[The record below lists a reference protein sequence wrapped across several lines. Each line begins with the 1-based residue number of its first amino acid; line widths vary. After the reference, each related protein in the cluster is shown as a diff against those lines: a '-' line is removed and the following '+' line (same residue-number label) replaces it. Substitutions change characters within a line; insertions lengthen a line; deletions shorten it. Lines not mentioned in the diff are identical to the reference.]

1 MGCAENKAAGGD
13 APCASAAVPGTAAGH
28 AALWRRLA
36 LAAAVFCLCWH
47 LADCI
52 EDAMWPAMREVAQHE
67 CRSLVVQCLNT
78 AVYGELSANPQR
90 YAGLYT
96 LNGGCLL
103 GDSERINTAR
113 AALVQTA
120 QQALNTMPKNDI
132 SISLG
137 SLSGSIFLL
146 EMGPGWTVHL
156 NPDGYVEGRMEETM
170 EPAAIN
176 RTRFTADLVLETT
189 VNVILNGRAAL
200 TQVEVRGAVGQLFVG
215 WRCARL
221 LWQLNDKSRSPR
233 QAPPLLRAAVIRF

>member
-1 MGCAENKAAGGD
+1 MPQ
-13 APCASAAVPGTAAGH
+13 PC
-28 AALWRRLA
+28 
-36 LAAAVFCLCWH
+36 
-47 LADCI
+47 
-52 EDAMWPAMREVAQHE
+52 
-67 CRSLVVQCLNT
+67 VQCLNT

-120 QQALNTMPKNDI
+120 QQALNAMPKNDI

-200 TQVEVRGAVGQLFVG
+200 TQVEVRVPLASF
-215 WRCARL
+215 L
-221 LWQLNDKSRSPR
+221 LDGDVPAYYGS
-233 QAPPLLRAAVIRF
+233 

>member
-1 MGCAENKAAGGD
+1 MRKCRSAGHR
-13 APCASAAVPGTAAGH
+13 SRH

-189 VNVILNGRAAL
+189 EYYPEWPRRADPGGS
-200 TQVEVRGAVGQLFVG
+200 TGAVGQLFVG

-233 QAPPLLRAAVIRF
+233 QVFSMLRAAVIRF

>member
-1 MGCAENKAAGGD
+1 MRKCRSAGHR
-13 APCASAAVPGTAAGH
+13 SRH

-36 LAAAVFCLCWH
+36 LAAAVFCLCWR

-156 NPDGYVEGRMEETM
+156 NPDGLCGGAHGRNHGARRHQPHPIYGGPCAGNHSECYPER
-170 EPAAIN
+170 P
-176 RTRFTADLVLETT
+176 RRADPGGST
-189 VNVILNGRAAL
+189 
-200 TQVEVRGAVGQLFVG
+200 GAVGQLFVG

-233 QAPPLLRAAVIRF
+233 QAPPCCGLRLYGFNDGCGHE

>member
-1 MGCAENKAAGGD
+1 MRKCRSAGRR
-13 APCASAAVPGTAAGH
+13 SRH
-28 AALWRRLA
+28 AALWRLLA

-47 LADCI
+47 LADRI

-120 QQALNTMPKNDI
+120 QQALNAMPKNDI

-156 NPDGYVEGRMEETM
+156 NPDGYVEGRMEGTM

-200 TQVEVRGAVGQLFVG
+200 TQVEIRVPLASF
-215 WRCARL
+215 L
-221 LWQLNDKSRSPR
+221 LDGDVPAYYGS
-233 QAPPLLRAAVIRF
+233 

>member
-1 MGCAENKAAGGD
+1 MRKCRSAGRR
-13 APCASAAVPGTAAGH
+13 SRHAV
-28 AALWRRLA
+28 LWRRLA

-189 VNVILNGRAAL
+189 VNVILNGRADPGGS
-200 TQVEVRGAVGQLFVG
+200 TGAVGQLFVG

>member
-1 MGCAENKAAGGD
+1 MPGIARGCAENKAAGGD
-13 APCASAAVPGTAAGH
+13 APRASDAVDARS
-28 AALWRRLA
+28 RRAA
-36 LAAAVFCLCWH
+36 LAAAGIGSGSFLP
-47 LADCI
+47 LAGTWPT
-52 EDAMWPAMREVAQHE
+52 ALKMRMWPAMREVAQHE

-200 TQVEVRGAVGQLFVG
+200 TQVEVRVPLASF
-215 WRCARL
+215 L
-221 LWQLNDKSRSPR
+221 LDGDVPAYYGS
-233 QAPPLLRAAVIRF
+233 

>member
-1 MGCAENKAAGGD
+1 MRKCRSAGHR
-13 APCASAAVPGTAAGH
+13 SRH

-96 LNGGCLL
+96 LNGGRLL

-113 AALVQTA
+113 A
-120 QQALNTMPKNDI
+120 PWCR
-132 SISLG
+132 
-137 SLSGSIFLL
+137 
-146 EMGPGWTVHL
+146 P
-156 NPDGYVEGRMEETM
+156 P
-170 EPAAIN
+170 
-176 RTRFTADLVLETT
+176 
-189 VNVILNGRAAL
+189 
-200 TQVEVRGAVGQLFVG
+200 
-215 WRCARL
+215 
-221 LWQLNDKSRSPR
+221 SRH
-233 QAPPLLRAAVIRF
+233 

>member
-1 MGCAENKAAGGD
+1 MRKCR
-13 APCASAAVPGTAAGH
+13 SAGTAA
-28 AALWRRLA
+28 AMPVLWRRLA

-78 AVYGELSANPQR
+78 AVYGELSANPAAVCR
-90 YAGLYT
+90 AVHAERWAG
-96 LNGGCLL
+96 LL

-120 QQALNTMPKNDI
+120 QQALNTMPKNNI

-200 TQVEVRGAVGQLFVG
+200 TQVEVRVPLASF
-215 WRCARL
+215 L
-221 LWQLNDKSRSPR
+221 LDGDVPAYYGS
-233 QAPPLLRAAVIRF
+233 

>member
-1 MGCAENKAAGGD
+1 MRKRR
-13 APCASAAVPGTAAGH
+13 SARQRSRYTR
-28 AALWRRLA
+28 LWQWLA

-78 AVYGELSANPQR
+78 AVYGELAANPQQ
-90 YAGLYT
+90 YAGLYE
-96 LNGGCLL
+96 LRDGCVL
-103 GDSERINTAR
+103 GDTERINLAQ
-113 AALVQTA
+113 AALVQVA
-120 QQALNTMPKNDI
+120 QQALNAMPENEI

-156 NPDGYVEGRMEETM
+156 NPDGYVEGHMEEAM

-176 RTRFTADLVLETT
+176 HIRFTANLVLQTT
-189 VNVILNGRAAL
+189 VNVILDGRAAL
-200 TQVEVRGAVGQLFVG
+200 TQVEVQVPLASF
-215 WRCARL
+215 L
-221 LWQLNDKSRSPR
+221 LDGDVPAYYGS
-233 QAPPLLRAAVIRF
+233 

>member
-1 MGCAENKAAGGD
+1 MNA
-13 APCASAAVPGTAAGH
+13 
-28 AALWRRLA
+28 AAL
-36 LAAAVFCLCWH
+36 
-47 LADCI
+47 
-52 EDAMWPAMREVAQHE
+52 
-67 CRSLVVQCLNT
+67 QCLNT

-146 EMGPGWTVHL
+146 EMGPG
-156 NPDGYVEGRMEETM
+156 
-170 EPAAIN
+170 
-176 RTRFTADLVLETT
+176 
-189 VNVILNGRAAL
+189 
-200 TQVEVRGAVGQLFVG
+200 
-215 WRCARL
+215 
-221 LWQLNDKSRSPR
+221 
-233 QAPPLLRAAVIRF
+233 

>member
-1 MGCAENKAAGGD
+1 MRKCR
-13 APCASAAVPGTAAGH
+13 SAGH
-28 AALWRRLA
+28 RSRHAVLWRRLA

-78 AVYGELSANPQR
+78 AVYDELSANPQR

-156 NPDGYVEGRMEETM
+156 NPDGYVEGRTEETM

-200 TQVEVRGAVGQLFVG
+200 TQVEVRVPLASF
-215 WRCARL
+215 L
-221 LWQLNDKSRSPR
+221 LDGDVPAYYGS
-233 QAPPLLRAAVIRF
+233 

>member
-1 MGCAENKAAGGD
+1 MRKCRSAGHR
-13 APCASAAVPGTAAGH
+13 SRH

-47 LADCI
+47 LADSI
-52 EDAMWPAMREVAQHE
+52 EDAMWPAM
-67 CRSLVVQCLNT
+67 LVVQCLNT

-113 AALVQTA
+113 AALLQTA

-200 TQVEVRGAVGQLFVG
+200 TQVEVRVPLASF
-215 WRCARL
+215 L
-221 LWQLNDKSRSPR
+221 LDGDVPAYYGS
-233 QAPPLLRAAVIRF
+233 

>member
-1 MGCAENKAAGGD
+1 MPHAQ
-13 APCASAAVPGTAAGH
+13 VPQCGRRSRH

-113 AALVQTA
+113 AAPGA
-120 QQALNTMPKNDI
+120 DRPAGIEYHAENDI

-189 VNVILNGRAAL
+189 VNVILNGPRRADPGGS
-200 TQVEVRGAVGQLFVG
+200 TGAVGQLFVG
-215 WRCARL
+215 WRCTRL
-221 LWQLNDKSRSPR
+221 LWQLNDKKPQPAAGS
-233 QAPPLLRAAVIRF
+233 PLLRAAVIRF

>member
-1 MGCAENKAAGGD
+1 MRKCRSAGHR
-13 APCASAAVPGTAAGH
+13 SRH

-90 YAGLYT
+90 YAGLST
-96 LNGGCLL
+96 LNGGC
-103 GDSERINTAR
+103 
-113 AALVQTA
+113 LVQTA
-120 QQALNTMPKNDI
+120 QQAMNTMPKNDI

-156 NPDGYVEGRMEETM
+156 NPDGYVEGLMEETM

-200 TQVEVRGAVGQLFVG
+200 TQVEVRVPLASF
-215 WRCARL
+215 L
-221 LWQLNDKSRSPR
+221 LDGDVPAYYGS
-233 QAPPLLRAAVIRF
+233 

>member
-1 MGCAENKAAGGD
+1 MRKCRSAGHR
-13 APCASAAVPGTAAGH
+13 SRH

-103 GDSERINTAR
+103 GTA
-113 AALVQTA
+113 
-120 QQALNTMPKNDI
+120 N
-132 SISLG
+132 G
-137 SLSGSIFLL
+137 STPRGR
-146 EMGPGWTVHL
+146 PGA
-156 NPDGYVEGRMEETM
+156 DR
-170 EPAAIN
+170 PAGIEYHA
-176 RTRFTADLVLETT
+176 E
-189 VNVILNGRAAL
+189 
-200 TQVEVRGAVGQLFVG
+200 
-215 WRCARL
+215 
-221 LWQLNDKSRSPR
+221 K
-233 QAPPLLRAAVIRF
+233 

>member
-1 MGCAENKAAGGD
+1 MRKCRSAGHR
-13 APCASAAVPGTAAGH
+13 SRH

-156 NPDGYVEGRMEETM
+156 NPDGYVEGRIEESM

-200 TQVEVRGAVGQLFVG
+200 TQVEVRVPLASFFVG
-215 WRCARL
+215 WRCTRL

-233 QAPPLLRAAVIRF
+233 QAPPCCGLRLYGFNDGCGHE

>member
-1 MGCAENKAAGGD
+1 MRKCRSAGHR
-13 APCASAAVPGTAAGH
+13 SRH

-189 VNVILNGRAAL
+189 VNVILNGRADPGGS
-200 TQVEVRGAVGQLFVG
+200 TGAVGQLFVG

>member
-1 MGCAENKAAGGD
+1 
-13 APCASAAVPGTAAGH
+13 
-28 AALWRRLA
+28 
-36 LAAAVFCLCWH
+36 
-47 LADCI
+47 
-52 EDAMWPAMREVAQHE
+52 
-67 CRSLVVQCLNT
+67 
-78 AVYGELSANPQR
+78 
-90 YAGLYT
+90 
-96 LNGGCLL
+96 
-103 GDSERINTAR
+103 
-113 AALVQTA
+113 
-120 QQALNTMPKNDI
+120 MPKNDI

-176 RTRFTADLVLETT
+176 RTRFTANLVLETT

-200 TQVEVRGAVGQLFVG
+200 TQVEVRGARWPAFCG

-233 QAPPLLRAAVIRF
+233 QAPPPCCGLRLYGFNDGCGRE